1 VDVSKVRDQ
10 QRLLRRSRIRHVLA
24 VDDDLATQAARRDRL
39 MGPLAAA
46 ASRPRVEFGA
56 AGEDLI
62 DLAVAVSLV
71 DAPEPP
77 TDSVSAMALTMMI
90 LAADG
95 QFARLRAMN
104 GRLGELAGKLDA
116 ARPFLSATLQTL
128 ADVTAGRFAPAR
140 ARLASTLGGRGDQP
154 PGRPPRTAEQLSDV
168 LFAAATR
175 EWLTGE
181 GLGLARDAR
190 DLAIGRGDGALL
202 ALTDLLI
209 TLGTAVDTASL
220 RDALVRADLDVTART
235 WQRYL
240 ATTDIP
246 TLFPAQLR
254 ALESG
259 VLGGSTRVVALPTS
273 SGKTHIAELRIAAD
287 LARNPGGRALYVAPY
302 RLLAR
307 QVERRLRQ
315 GLRSFGMTVA
325 DLGNAFDT
333 TLGPFLPDEEPD
345 GQSADGRPPRDEA
358 EAAGLP
364 DVGICTPERLDGLLR
379 LSTTDRPGAAAAAA
393 MFRSVRLLVFD
404 ELQLV
409 GRPGRGPR
417 LELLLTR
424 LRAQFPSLPLLGLS
438 AASMGAEDLAA
449 WLGDQTPVTGGR
461 RPTGTVETLWRTDG
475 ALVQRF
481 GRDVKKVAE
490 IPRSSSAVQDAA
502 TLAARVPLEY
512 APVLIVETTRPLAEN
527 VAGRVL
533 NTATGT
539 AASWRAT
546 LTEPQRIALANVAE
560 EVTATLG
567 DGHPLAR
574 LLPEGIAYHHA
585 GVPQHLL
592 RGIERLAA
600 DRILRFLIATTTVA
614 EGADL
619 PFRVA
624 IIPHLSFQGITG
636 RIERDL
642 YLNLVGRAGRAGVA
656 VEGFVVLLDSDARS
670 LRNHVRASLWSDTQA
685 DRVQGL
691 LDRLGIAGQS
701 LESAGVLRDVLQQL
715 LAWLGESGDGVEDQ
729 ARTLAAQTFTWVTG
743 TGEQQR
749 QVVAT
754 IDQMLRYLE
763 GQGLIVADSPY
774 RLTASGARARLAGMS
789 VRSCLRLAS
798 RVSGPSRPLLKG
810 IEGSAELNPDE
821 CHALARLAFDAV
833 EVVEQGLWLRRRY
846 SDDKS
851 RAAAVFGLENAT
863 IDWPDRDDLFQ
874 SDVALL
880 AGWVGGS
887 SFTDLGALAPVFS
900 KGIFSKASPAD
911 RASDAAELMGRLSYP
926 ASWAMNAVRA
936 LADDIAL
943 PGWLSAAV
951 QLGVPSQTGAA
962 LISERG
968 LSRGGALCLS
978 SQLPPRWNDAQSAL
992 DDIGEAVAR
1001 EMGLTRADA
1010 ARLAASR

>member
-1 VDVSKVRDQ
+1 VDASQARDQ

-39 MGPLAAA
+39 MGPLATA
-46 ASRPRVEFGA
+46 ASRPQVEFGT

-77 TDSVSAMALTMMI
+77 ADSVSAMALTMMI

-95 QFARLRAMN
+95 QFARLRALN
-104 GRLGELAGKLDA
+104 GRLGELAEQLDA
-116 ARPFLSATLQTL
+116 ARPFLGATLQTL
-128 ADVTAGRFAPAR
+128 ADVTAGRFTPAR
-140 ARLASTLGGRGDQP
+140 ARLAGALGGRGDQIQA
-154 PGRPPRTAEQLSDV
+154 RPPRTDEQLSDV
-168 LFAAATR
+168 LLTAATR
-175 EWLTGE
+175 DWLTGE
-181 GLGLARDAR
+181 GLGLAREAR

-220 RDALVRADLDVTART
+220 HDALGRAGLDMTART

-254 ALESG
+254 ALDSG
-259 VLGGSTRVVALPTS
+259 VLGGTTRVVALPTS
-273 SGKTHIAELRIAAD
+273 SGKTHIAELRMAAD

-315 GLRSFGMTVA
+315 GLRAFGITVA

-333 TLGPFLPDEEPD
+333 TLGPFLAGEEPD
-345 GQSADGRPPRDEA
+345 NVASESRPPRDEA

-379 LSTTDRPGAAAAAA
+379 LSTTSRPGATAAAA
-393 MFRSVRLLVFD
+393 MFRSLRLLVFD
-404 ELQLV
+404 ELQLI

-424 LRAQFPSLPLLGLS
+424 LRAQFPGLPVLGLS

-449 WLGDQTPVTGGR
+449 WLGDPAPVTGGR
-461 RPTGTVETLWRTDG
+461 RPTGTVETLWQTNG

-481 GRDVKKVAE
+481 GRDVKRVAD
-490 IPRSSSAVQDAA
+490 IPRSASAVQDAA

-527 VAGRVL
+527 VAGRIL
-533 NTATGT
+533 RTATGT
-539 AASWRAT
+539 AATWRAT

-567 DGHPLAR
+567 DGHSLAK

-600 DRILRFLIATTTVA
+600 DRALRFLIATTTVA

-656 VEGFVVLLDSDARS
+656 FVILLDSDARS

-691 LDRLGIAGQS
+691 LGRLGIAGQS
-701 LESAGVLRDVLQQL
+701 VESAGVLRDVLQQL
-715 LAWLGESGDGVEDQ
+715 LAWLGESGDGKEDQ
-729 ARTLAAQTFTWVTG
+729 AYALAAQTFTWVTG
-743 TGEQQR
+743 SHQQQG

-754 IDQMLRYLE
+754 IDQMFRYLE
-763 GQGLIVADSPY
+763 GQGLIVAGSPY
-774 RLTASGARARLAGMS
+774 RLTESGARARLAGMS
-789 VRSCLRLAS
+789 VRSCLRLAT
-798 RVSGPSRPLLKG
+798 RVTGPSRQLLAG
-810 IEGSAELNPDE
+810 IEEAAKLNPDE
-821 CHALARLAFDAV
+821 CHALARLAFDTV
-833 EVVEQGLWLRRRY
+833 EVVEQGLWLRRTYR
-846 SDDKS
+846 DDKS
-851 RAAAVFGLENAT
+851 RTAAVFGLENAT
-863 IDWPDRDDLFQ
+863 IDWPDHDEIFQ
-874 SDVALL
+874 ADVALL
-880 AGWVGGS
+880 ASWLGGS

-900 KGIFSKASPAD
+900 KGIFSKDSPAD
-911 RASDAAELMGRLSYP
+911 RASDAAELLGRLSYP
-926 ASWAMNAVRA
+926 ASWAMNAIRA
-936 LADDIAL
+936 LASDLTL

-951 QLGVPSQTGAA
+951 QLGVPSQTSAA

-968 LSRGGALCLS
+968 LSRGGALLLAS
-978 SQLPPRWNDAQSAL
+978 ELPPRWNDAKPAL
-992 DDIGEAVAR
+992 DDISEAAAR
-1001 EMGLTRADA
+1001 EIGLTRADA